1 MDTATGVDHARYA
14 LRPCTATPTRR
25 PLDRPIEAE
34 ERACGLCLRSTDN
47 PKTGKPTIRRFAAT
61 RPPWSDSDISDHPL
75 PVGASGS
82 AGGEVPW
89 KRARPGENSPPAL
102 PTLTRPAWVSARM
115 SQQAA

>member
-1 MDTATGVDHARYA
+1 MDTAAGVDHARYA
-14 LRPCTATPTRR
+14 LRPGTATRR

-34 ERACGLCLRSTDN
+34 GRACGLWASVVLTTQRQEN
-47 PKTGKPTIRRFAAT
+47 QQFA
-61 RPPWSDSDISDHPL
+61 DSPA
-75 PVGASGS
+75 GASGS

-102 PTLTRPAWVSARM
+102 PTLTRPAWVLARK